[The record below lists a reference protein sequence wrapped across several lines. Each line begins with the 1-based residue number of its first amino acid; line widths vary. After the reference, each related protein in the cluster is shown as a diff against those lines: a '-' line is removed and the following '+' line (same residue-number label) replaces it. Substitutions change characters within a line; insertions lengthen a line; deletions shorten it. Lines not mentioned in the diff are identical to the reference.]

1 MYIKPDTAYKVTKW
15 NTDGS
20 NKMEL
25 KKVNAVLLFQGNAY
39 NDLDNDN
46 KKTKSNESLFEMAE
60 KKFFGDTEL
69 LSEID
74 KYLKS
79 RKAQKN
85 YPTRVSWEMQLE
97 LLKKLPKQFRASSVR
112 RSTLNGYRQIAYEQK
127 CVDTLNLKKADS
139 SKISTISF

>member
-1 MYIKPDTAYKVTKW
+1 M
-15 NTDGS
+15 
-20 NKMEL
+20 
-25 KKVNAVLLFQGNAY
+25 LLFQGNDY
-39 NDLDNDN
+39 EDLDKST
-46 KKTKSNESLFEMAE
+46 KKAKSKESLFEMAE
-60 KKFFGDTEL
+60 KKFFGDKEL

-112 RSTLNGYRQIAYEQK
+112 RSTLNGYRQIAF
-127 CVDTLNLKKADS
+127 DTNSSYAANTYNTGENLTFSKSDLHKHNI
-139 SKISTISF
+139 SKIGF

>member
-1 MYIKPDTAYKVTKW
+1 M
-15 NTDGS
+15 
-20 NKMEL
+20 
-25 KKVNAVLLFQGNAY
+25 LLFQGNDY
-39 NDLDNDN
+39 EDLDKST
-46 KKTKSNESLFEMAE
+46 KKTKSKESLFEMAE
-60 KKFFGDTEL
+60 KKFFGDEEL

-112 RSTLNGYRQIAYEQK
+112 RSTLNGYRQIAF
-127 CVDTLNLKKADS
+127 DTNSSDTSNTYNTGENLTFSKSDS
-139 SKISTISF
+139 HKHNISKIGF

>member
-1 MYIKPDTAYKVTKW
+1 M
-15 NTDGS
+15 
-20 NKMEL
+20 
-25 KKVNAVLLFQGNAY
+25 LLFQGNY
-39 NDLDNDN
+39 YKDLDNDN
-46 KKTKSNESLFEMAE
+46 KNTKKSKSKESLFEMAE
-60 KKFFGDTEL
+60 KKFFGDKEL

-112 RSTLNGYRQIAYEQK
+112 RSTLNGYRQIAF
-127 CVDTLNLKKADS
+127 DTTSSYTSNTYNTGENLTFSKSDS
-139 SKISTISF
+139 HKHNISKIGF

>member
-1 MYIKPDTAYKVTKW
+1 
-15 NTDGS
+15 
-20 NKMEL
+20 
-25 KKVNAVLLFQGNAY
+25 
-39 NDLDNDN
+39 
-46 KKTKSNESLFEMAE
+46 MAE
-60 KKFFGDTEL
+60 KKFFGEEEL

-112 RSTLNGYRQIAYEQK
+112 RSTLNGYRQIAF
-127 CVDTLNLKKADS
+127 DTNFSYTSNTYNMGENLTFSKSDS
-139 SKISTISF
+139 HKHNISKIGF

>member
-1 MYIKPDTAYKVTKW
+1 M
-15 NTDGS
+15 
-20 NKMEL
+20 
-25 KKVNAVLLFQGNAY
+25 LLFQGNDY
-39 NDLDNDN
+39 TDLDNGN
-46 KKTKSNESLFEMAE
+46 KKTKSKESLFEMAE
-60 KKFFGDTEL
+60 KKFFGEEEL

-112 RSTLNGYRQIAYEQK
+112 RSTLNGYRQIAF
-127 CVDTLNLKKADS
+127 DTTSSYTSNTYNTGENLTFSKSDS
-139 SKISTISF
+139 HKHNISKIGF

>member
-1 MYIKPDTAYKVTKW
+1 M
-15 NTDGS
+15 
-20 NKMEL
+20 
-25 KKVNAVLLFQGNAY
+25 LLFQGNDY
-39 NDLDNDN
+39 DDLDSDN
-46 KKTKSNESLFEMAE
+46 KKVKSKESLFEMAE
-60 KKFFGDTEL
+60 KKFFGDKEL

-112 RSTLNGYRQIAYEQK
+112 RSTLNGYRQIAF
-127 CVDTLNLKKADS
+127 DTSSYITNTYNTGENLTFSKSDLHKHNI
-139 SKISTISF
+139 SKIGF

>member
-1 MYIKPDTAYKVTKW
+1 M
-15 NTDGS
+15 
-20 NKMEL
+20 
-25 KKVNAVLLFQGNAY
+25 LLFQGNDY
-39 NDLDNDN
+39 EDLDKST
-46 KKTKSNESLFEMAE
+46 KKTKSKESLFEMAE
-60 KKFFGDTEL
+60 KKFFGDKEL

-112 RSTLNGYRQIAYEQK
+112 RSTLNGYRQIAF
-127 CVDTLNLKKADS
+127 DTNSSYASNTYNTGENLTFSKSDS
-139 SKISTISF
+139 HKHNISKIGF

>member
-1 MYIKPDTAYKVTKW
+1 M
-15 NTDGS
+15 
-20 NKMEL
+20 
-25 KKVNAVLLFQGNAY
+25 LLFQGNTY

-46 KKTKSNESLFEMAE
+46 KKVKSKESLFEMAE
-60 KKFFGDTEL
+60 KKFFGEEEL
-69 LSEID
+69 LTEIA

-112 RSTLNGYRQIAYEQK
+112 RSTLNGYRQIAF
-127 CVDTLNLKKADS
+127 DTNSYTSNTYNTGENLTFSKSDS
-139 SKISTISF
+139 HKHNISKIGF

>member
-1 MYIKPDTAYKVTKW
+1 M
-15 NTDGS
+15 
-20 NKMEL
+20 
-25 KKVNAVLLFQGNAY
+25 LLFQGNTY
-39 NDLDNDN
+39 NDLDKNT
-46 KKTKSNESLFEMAE
+46 KKTKSKESLFEMAE
-60 KKFFGDTEL
+60 KKFFGDKEL

-112 RSTLNGYRQIAYEQK
+112 RSTLNGYRQIAF
-127 CVDTLNLKKADS
+127 DTASSYTSNTYNTGENLTFSKSDS
-139 SKISTISF
+139 HKHNISKIGF

>member
-1 MYIKPDTAYKVTKW
+1 M
-15 NTDGS
+15 
-20 NKMEL
+20 
-25 KKVNAVLLFQGNAY
+25 LLFQGNDY
-39 NDLDNDN
+39 EDLDKST
-46 KKTKSNESLFEMAE
+46 KKTKSKESLFEMAE
-60 KKFFGDTEL
+60 KKFFGEEEL

-112 RSTLNGYRQIAYEQK
+112 RSTLNGYRQIAF
-127 CVDTLNLKKADS
+127 DTTSSYTSNTYNTGENLTFSKLDS
-139 SKISTISF
+139 HKHNISKIGF

>member
-1 MYIKPDTAYKVTKW
+1 M
-15 NTDGS
+15 
-20 NKMEL
+20 
-25 KKVNAVLLFQGNAY
+25 LLFQGNDY
-39 NDLDNDN
+39 EDLDKST
-46 KKTKSNESLFEMAE
+46 KKTKSKESLFEMAE
-60 KKFFGDTEL
+60 KKFFGDEEL

-112 RSTLNGYRQIAYEQK
+112 RSTLNGYRQIAF
-127 CVDTLNLKKADS
+127 DTTSSYTSNTYNTGENLTFSKSDS
-139 SKISTISF
+139 YKHNISKIGF

>member
-1 MYIKPDTAYKVTKW
+1 M
-15 NTDGS
+15 
-20 NKMEL
+20 
-25 KKVNAVLLFQGNAY
+25 LLFQGNDY
-39 NDLDNDN
+39 EDLD
-46 KKTKSNESLFEMAE
+46 KSTEKTKSKESLFEMAE
-60 KKFFGDTEL
+60 KKFFGEEEL

-112 RSTLNGYRQIAYEQK
+112 RSTLNGYRQIAF
-127 CVDTLNLKKADS
+127 DTTSSYTSNTYNTGENLTFSKSDS
-139 SKISTISF
+139 HKHNISKIGF

>member
-1 MYIKPDTAYKVTKW
+1 M
-15 NTDGS
+15 
-20 NKMEL
+20 
-25 KKVNAVLLFQGNAY
+25 LLFQGNDY
-39 NDLDNDN
+39 EDLDKST
-46 KKTKSNESLFEMAE
+46 KKTKSKESLFEMAE
-60 KKFFGDTEL
+60 KKFFGEEEL

-112 RSTLNGYRQIAYEQK
+112 RSTLNGYRQIAF
-127 CVDTLNLKKADS
+127 DTNSSYTSNTYNTGENLTFSKSDS
-139 SKISTISF
+139 HKHNISKIGF

>member
-1 MYIKPDTAYKVTKW
+1 M
-15 NTDGS
+15 
-20 NKMEL
+20 
-25 KKVNAVLLFQGNAY
+25 LLFQGNDY
-39 NDLDNDN
+39 EDLDKNT
-46 KKTKSNESLFEMAE
+46 KKTKSKESLFEMAE
-60 KKFFGDTEL
+60 KKFFGDEEL

-112 RSTLNGYRQIAYEQK
+112 RSTLNGYRQIAF
-127 CVDTLNLKKADS
+127 DTNSSYTTNTYNTGENLTFSKSDS
-139 SKISTISF
+139 HKHNISKIGF

>member
-1 MYIKPDTAYKVTKW
+1 M
-15 NTDGS
+15 
-20 NKMEL
+20 
-25 KKVNAVLLFQGNAY
+25 LLFQGNDY
-39 NDLDNDN
+39 EDLDKST
-46 KKTKSNESLFEMAE
+46 KKTKSKESLFEMAE
-60 KKFFGDTEL
+60 KKFFGDKEL

-112 RSTLNGYRQIAYEQK
+112 RSTLNGYRQIAF
-127 CVDTLNLKKADS
+127 DTNSSYTSNTYNTGENLTFSKSDS
-139 SKISTISF
+139 HKHNISKIGF

>member
-1 MYIKPDTAYKVTKW
+1 M
-15 NTDGS
+15 
-20 NKMEL
+20 
-25 KKVNAVLLFQGNAY
+25 LLFQGNDY
-39 NDLDNDN
+39 EDLDKNT
-46 KKTKSNESLFEMAE
+46 KKAKSKESLFEMAE
-60 KKFFGDTEL
+60 KKFFGDKEL

-112 RSTLNGYRQIAYEQK
+112 RSTLNGYRQIAF
-127 CVDTLNLKKADS
+127 DTNFSYTSNTYNTGENLTFSKSDS
-139 SKISTISF
+139 HKHNISKIGF

>member
-1 MYIKPDTAYKVTKW
+1 M
-15 NTDGS
+15 
-20 NKMEL
+20 
-25 KKVNAVLLFQGNAY
+25 LLFQGNDY
-39 NDLDNDN
+39 TDLDNDN
-46 KKTKSNESLFEMAE
+46 KKTKSKESLFEMAE
-60 KKFFGDTEL
+60 KKFFGDKEL

-112 RSTLNGYRQIAYEQK
+112 RSTLNGYRQIAF
-127 CVDTLNLKKADS
+127 DTTSSYATNTYNTGENLTFSKSDS
-139 SKISTISF
+139 HKHNISKIGF

>member
-1 MYIKPDTAYKVTKW
+1 M
-15 NTDGS
+15 
-20 NKMEL
+20 
-25 KKVNAVLLFQGNAY
+25 LLFQGNDY
-39 NDLDNDN
+39 EDLANDN
-46 KKTKSNESLFEMAE
+46 KNTKKLKSKESLFEMAE
-60 KKFFGDTEL
+60 KNFFGDEEL

-112 RSTLNGYRQIAYEQK
+112 RSTLNGYRQIAF
-127 CVDTLNLKKADS
+127 DTSSSYISNTYNAGENLTFSKSDS
-139 SKISTISF
+139 HKHNISKIGF